1 MHGELEA
8 AKKEICK
15 ALNNLEKN
23 YKPILNIV
31 VGKGNGRLDSHFH
44 WMAYLLNPYY
54 FYKDTTI
61 HFDWDVITSTFK
73 CVAAFYPN
81 DLDAQTFVINTE
93 LAMYAKREGNFEND
107 LDAQTFGHPI
117 AIKRCSKNDENDDQ
131 NLFFENLC
139 ILNLFYILFC

>member
-44 WMAYLLNPYY
+44 WMAYLLNSYY

-93 LAMYAKREGNFEND
+93 IAMYAKREGNFEND